1 MDRVALERQAALVDV
16 RQRVCLEAVHV
27 LPRLALAHRPLKG
40 EERVARTRRGV
51 AHAPRDG
58 GVYVQG
64 VAVPAERM
72 RERSGPYVRLEDG
85 RYAGLLDRTEGRQDC
100 REPGLSCWGA
110 RGAGLWESAVR
121 PAYLPSVGSA
131 SA

>member
-16 RQRVCLEAVHV
+16 RQRVCLEAAHV

-85 RYAGLLDRTEGRQDC
+85 RYAGLLDRTARQD
-100 REPGLSCWGA
+100 
-110 RGAGLWESAVR
+110 
-121 PAYLPSVGSA
+121 
-131 SA
+131 